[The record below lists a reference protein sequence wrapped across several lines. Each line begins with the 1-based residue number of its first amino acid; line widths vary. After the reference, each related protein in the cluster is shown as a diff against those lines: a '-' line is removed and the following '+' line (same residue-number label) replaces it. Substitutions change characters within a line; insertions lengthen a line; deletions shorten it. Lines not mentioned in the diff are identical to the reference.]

1 MTDDEFNACSALI
14 RDWFKGQ
21 YTADE
26 KDSYRIA
33 LGDLPGEHVLLA
45 LKKLLAAG
53 QVFTPKPG
61 EIIAAIEHDPGVPTW
76 AEAQCHIF
84 ATPATLRRRGA
95 PHPALAAFIDQMGGL
110 DTLRLL
116 PIDDPQDGKWERK
129 RLREQ
134 YTEHLE
140 AWDARREHT
149 FAIGRGDGGPRRL
162 DPISAVGLVRDE
174 LTEGEAAA

>member
-45 LKKLLAAG
+45 LKKLLAKG

-61 EIIAAIEHDPGVPTW
+61 EIIAAIEHDPGLPTW
-76 AEAQCHIF
+76 PEAERHVF
-84 ATPATLRRRGA
+84 ATPATLRRLGA
-95 PHPALAAFIDQMGGL
+95 PHPALAAFIEQQGGI
-110 DTLRLL
+110 DALRRL
-116 PIDDPQDGKWERK
+116 PIEGEDGKWERK

-134 YTEHLE
+134 WAEHV
-140 AWDARREHT
+140 EHWT
-149 FAIGRGDGGPRRL
+149 DRKHHFVAVGRGDGGPRRL
-162 DPISAVGLVRDE
+162 DPISALGLGRPALV
-174 LTEGEAAA
+174 EGQEKAA